1 MSFRS
6 KGRNIGGGGNG
17 PAANLD
23 DLMMSY
29 ADLNSNNKNG
39 RGFKGPPV
47 KDIKQ
52 IEVWYLLVAQL
63 LHN

>member
-6 KGRNIGGGGNG
+6 KGRGMGGGG
-17 PAANLD
+17 PVANLD

-52 IEVWYLLVAQL
+52 TEVLYY
-63 LHN
+63 